1 MLLLLII
8 AMTFFSAFYS
18 GSEAAIFSQEIG
30 RLQRSAPDE
39 FSPKLRKTLIGW
51 LKRPERVITGLLLG
65 NLFVNIAIT
74 DIGETW
80 IIKEFGLFEH
90 RHIVLPVV
98 ITLYVLTFGEVVP
111 KIIALV
117 FKDTWVRVLQLPLRA
132 WFRFA
137 NRFTLPFDKLTTA
150 IVRPIKPVKSELSEN
165 ELVEAVRFAEEHGLL
180 KGEEMRMLS
189 RSIAFYHNTV
199 YATMIPRSQL
209 LMLPSDTGVAQCK
222 KAFAGS
228 THDFAAIYRKNSRDI
243 MGVVY
248 LRGIVQLLLLK
259 KKAIDS
265 KVHTV
270 DFLPASMSLSHA
282 LSALIETRRDLA
294 AVVDEAGAFIGMVT
308 LRGITNHILGA
319 SFAAAP
325 RDEFL
330 TQMDARRY
338 KVSAQ
343 MPLDRFNEIFRTN
356 FNAELSETI
365 GGFILEKFDGF
376 PHADAELELS
386 GLTFRNFEVEDHKIQ
401 TFQLVVKKNAA

>member
-1 MLLLLII
+1 MLLLLVIVL
-8 AMTFFSAFYS
+8 TFFSAFYS

-30 RLQRSAPDE
+30 RLQRVTPDE
-39 FSPKLRKTLIGW
+39 FSPKLKKTLIGW

-74 DIGETW
+74 DIAETW
-80 IIKEFGLFEH
+80 ILNEFGRFPH
-90 RHIVLPVV
+90 RHIVLPIV
-98 ITLYVLTFGEVVP
+98 ITLYVLTFGEVIP

-117 FKDTWVRVLQLPLRA
+117 FKDMWVRVLQLPLRG
-132 WFRFA
+132 WFRVA

-150 IVRPIKPVKSELSEN
+150 IVRPIKPVRSELSES

-189 RSIAFYHNTV
+189 RSIAFYHNTI

-209 LMLPSDTGVAQCK
+209 LMLPSDTTTTQCK
-222 KAFAGS
+222 KAFMAS
-228 THDFAAIYRKNSRDI
+228 QHEFAAIYRKNSRDI
-243 MGVVY
+243 LGVIY
-248 LRGIVQLLLLK
+248 LRGIVQLLLRK
-259 KKAIDS
+259 KKDIDP

-270 DFLPASMSLSHA
+270 DFLPASMSLSSA
-282 LSALIETRRDLA
+282 LSALIAARRDLA

-319 SFAAAP
+319 SFSATP
-325 RDEFL
+325 GDEFL
-330 TQMDARRY
+330 TPIDARRFRI
-338 KVSAQ
+338 SAQ

-365 GGFILEKFDGF
+365 GGFILERLDGF
-376 PHADAELELS
+376 PHGNVELKLS
-386 GLTFRNFEVEDHKIQ
+386 GFVFGDFEVDEHKIKS
-401 TFQLVVKKNAA
+401 FQLTVKKNA

>member
-1 MLLLLII
+1 MLLLLLI
-8 AMTFFSAFYS
+8 ALTFFCAFYA

-30 RLQRSAPDE
+30 RLQRVTTDE

-65 NLFVNIAIT
+65 NLVVNIAIT

-80 IIKEFGLFEH
+80 ITREFGEIPH
-90 RHIVLPVV
+90 RHIILPLV
-98 ITLYVLTFGEVVP
+98 ITLYVLTFGEVIP
-111 KIIALV
+111 KIVALV
-117 FKDTWVRVLQLPLRA
+117 FKDTWVRVLQLPLRG
-132 WFRFA
+132 WFRVA

-150 IVRPIKPVKSELSEN
+150 IVKPIKPVKSDLSES

-189 RSIAFYHNTV
+189 RSIAFYHNTI

-209 LMLPSDTGVAQCK
+209 LMLPSGTSLTQCK
-222 KAFAGS
+222 KAFSGS

-243 MGVVY
+243 LGVVY

-270 DFLPASMSLSHA
+270 DFLPASMSLSSA
-282 LSALIETRRDLA
+282 LSALIAARRDLA

-319 SFAAAP
+319 SFSATP

-330 TQMDARRY
+330 TQIDNRRFL
-338 KVSAQ
+338 VSAQ

-356 FNAELSETI
+356 FSAELSETI
-365 GGFILEKFDGF
+365 GGFILEKLDGF
-376 PHADAELELS
+376 PHSDAELELEH
-386 GLTFRNFEVEDHKIQ
+386 LTFRNFQVEDHK
-401 TFQLVVKKNAA
+401 VKSFNLMVRKVA

>member
-1 MLLLLII
+1 MLLLLVITL
-8 AMTFFSAFYS
+8 TFFCAFYA

-30 RLQRSAPDE
+30 RLQRGAPEE

-65 NLFVNIAIT
+65 NLIVNIAIT
-74 DIGETW
+74 DLGETW
-80 IIKEFGLFEH
+80 ITREFGEIPH
-90 RHIVLPVV
+90 KHIILPIV
-98 ITLYVLTFGEVVP
+98 ITLYVLTFGEVIP
-111 KIIALV
+111 KIVALV
-117 FKDTWVRVLQLPLRA
+117 FKDMWVRVLQLPLRG
-132 WFRFA
+132 WFRVA

-150 IVRPIKPVKSELSEN
+150 IVKPIKPVKTGLSEN

-189 RSIAFYHNTV
+189 RSIAFYHNTI

-209 LMLPSDTGVAQCK
+209 LMLPSDTTVTQCK

-228 THDFAAIYRKNSRDI
+228 AHDFAAIYRKNSRDI
-243 MGVVY
+243 LGVVY

-259 KKAIDS
+259 KKVIDG

-270 DFLPASMSLSHA
+270 DFLPASMSLSTA
-282 LSALIETRRDLA
+282 LSALIEARRDLA

-319 SFAAAP
+319 SFSAAP

-330 TQMDARRY
+330 TQIDGRRF

-365 GGFILEKFDGF
+365 GGFILEKLDGF
-376 PHADAELELS
+376 PHGDAELNIGGLS
-386 GLTFRNFEVEDHKIQ
+386 FRNFSVEDHKIQ
-401 TFQLVVKKNAA
+401 TFQLTVKKSA